1 MKYRE
6 DYFARITKNSRP
18 HDVYSTDWSAFTSSE
33 MGDAFLPYS
42 NSYQF
47 DALKVFDG
55 AELFENIRYRKS
67 QVLLLPS
74 KSLIVPVFFT
84 FPNDVAISKNTH
96 KLRIS
101 QNELVVFAEIRKDET
116 IKMKFKFGSQFED
129 ILLDFLNQKDEKG
142 SQVLGIGMVDVIV
155 TRTEF
160 ESFFSEGISH
170 SSLLTFALE
179 NLGINTV
186 EFKKFS
192 KNKRAQRIIN
202 LFDIRKNEGDG
213 FEFDAGIGSNAY
225 PHSYAHGKIEKE
237 ALFGFG
243 YTEKEIHHVYYGNW
257 LRDFSSLLTAATVGF
272 NWEDREKLLTKKP
285 FLTSKLIKELLPKMP
300 YRLTHNGWINIIQ
313 LFATKTFVYDLSISK
328 NANFPEY
335 EIKFVEQFKALT
347 KNILGVYRPEEHI
360 DNPKNLA
367 DERILGHESLSNPVR
382 YTHTLA
388 NGEKRTQTFSAGVSK
403 QSLELKISEQ
413 NQKAYIKIDGPVAS
427 NMIGV
432 PSDLRFSAFT
442 YFKEQIA
449 LAEKSKKTKKG
460 LRHLGA
466 ALHVLEDYFAHS
478 NFVEI
483 SIIKNSK
490 EFEGKGIDT
499 NPWVELSQEIKEIK
513 EGVVKASKIPLV
525 TGTFGDEDIMA
536 SLIPKVAEL
545 IFPTKP
551 ENYRIVQSG
560 DRTFENRFIIT
571 VLMDFIRQEIGLQ
584 DSKRKRFT
592 SFNYTYEDIL
602 NFYLTLLLIDDEILK
617 VKEAVASFFDEW
629 LPGHKQLREWSERQ
643 LHDLGQSLSF
653 VPNFVMNHIV
663 LGFSK
668 DIKDSH
674 PLNFGSNP
682 THTQIAKDSLI
693 HPLNPLAGQLAVIAV
708 RDVGEKMNACWQG
721 ELSVDSL
728 IETADSTYFIHPSQG
743 DWMDKTVI
751 EWGKL
756 NLNILETLSST
767 KTYHQHDDIPKTK
780 SEKELEQ
787 LLKSK

>member
-18 HDVYSTDWSAFTSSE
+18 HDVFSTDWSAFTSNE

-116 IKMKFKFGSQFED
+116 IKMKFKFGSQFEN

-142 SQVLGIGMVDVIV
+142 SQVLGIGMDDVIV

-170 SSLLTFALE
+170 SSLLSFALE

-192 KNKRAQRIIN
+192 KNKRVHRIIN

-257 LRDFSSLLTAATVGF
+257 LRDFSSLITASTVGF
-272 NWEDREKLLTKKP
+272 HWKDRLKLRDEIP
-285 FLTSKLIKELLPKMP
+285 FKNSKLVKPLLIKMA
-300 YRLTHNGWINIIQ
+300 YHLTHNGWIDIIQ

-335 EIKFVEQFKALT
+335 ETKFVEQFKTLT

-382 YTHTLA
+382 YTYTLA
-388 NGEKRTQTFSAGVSK
+388 NDEKRIQTFSAGVST

-427 NMIGV
+427 NMTGV
-432 PSDLRFSAFT
+432 PLDQRFSAFS

-466 ALHVLEDYFAHS
+466 ALHVLEDYFAHT

-490 EFEGKGIDT
+490 EFEGKGLNT
-499 NPWVELSQEIKEIK
+499 NSWVELSQEIREIK
-513 EGVVKASKIPLV
+513 IPIV

-536 SLIPKVAEL
+536 SLIHKVAEL

-551 ENYRIVQSG
+551 ENYRIVRSG
-560 DRTFENRFIIT
+560 DRTFENRFIIS
-571 VLMDFIRQEIGLQ
+571 VLMDFIRQEIGLP
-584 DSKRKRFT
+584 DSQRKRFT
-592 SFNYTYEDIL
+592 SFKYTYEDIL
-602 NFYLTLLLIDDEILK
+602 NFYLTLLLIDDGILK
-617 VKEAVASFFDEW
+617 VKETVASFFDEW

-668 DIKDSH
+668 DIKESH

-708 RDVGEKMNACWQG
+708 RDIGEKMNACWEQDISI
-721 ELSVDSL
+721 ESL
-728 IETADSTYFIHPSQG
+728 IETADSTYFIHPSQS

-751 EWGKL
+751 NWGNL

-767 KTYHQHDDIPKTK
+767 KTYHEHLAIPKAK
-780 SEKELEQ
+780 SEAELEQ